1 MTDISSPRPESRD
14 EWELEYIKQHAT
26 EIADL
31 VAASTGDDLDL
42 AGRNIKSLEAAF
54 FEQSKESMFSK
65 RSIDLSYNNLREL
78 PEQFSS
84 LCSLESLNLSYNSF
98 KGEAP
103 LQLAGLS
110 NLTCLKLNMSGV
122 NSVHVLTHLQK
133 LRVLQMGA
141 CSVNR
146 LPANFGLQLSELRE
160 LTITQNELDS
170 LEELAGT
177 ENLSSLLC
185 YMNNIKSLPVSCCR
199 SWAKLKELHLTA
211 NNLRAVPDELF
222 LMESLE
228 ILELSSNQLFEI
240 PNSISKCSNLR
251 KLLASKNNIA
261 QFPNILNDLPHIQEI
276 DLSFN
281 ALTYIFPRDLPENER
296 IVTWPNL
303 EELNLCRNKIREFP
317 ACILRLADP
326 KIGKLTL
333 LNLDHNRLPTLPSI
347 PDPSVL
353 GKMDLISFKQN
364 RFIEIP
370 DVLVGL
376 SRASLAA
383 FKETIP
389 DEVVPGLFIGSLSS
403 ARNLWALY
411 ALGISHII
419 NASYHQS
426 DVKIPSVFTYKC
438 LNLQDSHNQPLFGLL
453 PEIVEQISSIIA
465 SGGKCLVHC
474 QAGISRSAALVLAFL
489 MSKRQMSL
497 DRAYELL
504 RSCRPVASPNLH
516 FWSELQRFE
525 QFLSRTHNSF
535 HDHLADVSPL
545 PTQQGILVG
554 EHDSYG
560 KPKRD

>member
-303 EELNLCRNKIREFP
+303 EELNLCRTT
-317 ACILRLADP
+317 
-326 KIGKLTL
+326 G
-333 LNLDHNRLPTLPSI
+333 
-347 PDPSVL
+347 
-353 GKMDLISFKQN
+353 
-364 RFIEIP
+364 
-370 DVLVGL
+370 
-376 SRASLAA
+376 
-383 FKETIP
+383 
-389 DEVVPGLFIGSLSS
+389 
-403 ARNLWALY
+403 
-411 ALGISHII
+411 
-419 NASYHQS
+419 
-426 DVKIPSVFTYKC
+426 
-438 LNLQDSHNQPLFGLL
+438 
-453 PEIVEQISSIIA
+453 
-465 SGGKCLVHC
+465 
-474 QAGISRSAALVLAFL
+474 
-489 MSKRQMSL
+489 
-497 DRAYELL
+497 
-504 RSCRPVASPNLH
+504 
-516 FWSELQRFE
+516 
-525 QFLSRTHNSF
+525 
-535 HDHLADVSPL
+535 
-545 PTQQGILVG
+545 
-554 EHDSYG
+554 DSY
-560 KPKRD
+560 